1 MSDDRK
7 MFLGSTS
14 YRSQICKK
22 ICVGELSPRWLR
34 SAISVH
40 REVPHD
46 GKAIWLFFVGTE
58 ILYIEILMCGMI
70 FVGHVLVMCGVIFAG
85 HVWGD
90 FCWPCVGDVWGDF
103 CW

>member
-1 MSDDRK
+1 MTASHFFVVVTDR
-7 MFLGSTS
+7 FGSFP
-14 YRSQICKK
+14 
-22 ICVGELSPRWLR
+22 VR
-34 SAISVH
+34 SA
-40 REVPHD
+40 R
-46 GKAIWLFFVGTE
+46 FFVDHVWGD
-58 ILYIEILMCGMI
+58 